1 LANAAKSFVEGVPFK
16 PMHFKIRFDI
26 MQVKSWPLWSIPDGS
41 DALKI
46 TACRISLIGLLILT
60 GCASVKSPETNV
72 VKTPG
77 SSETS
82 MSGTT
87 PIVPIAIEPVVP
99 LKVLHLGLAL
109 GGGAARGFAHV
120 GVIQVL
126 EEAGIQP
133 DLVVGTSAG
142 SLVAALYASGKNSAQ
157 LRRVAET
164 MEEAE
169 ITDWMMPIL
178 NRGALRGEALA
189 RYVNTQVGGRLIEH
203 MKIPLGIVAT
213 DLHNGDPMLFR
224 RGNTGSAVRASSAV
238 PAVFQPVKIGTREY
252 VDGGLVSPVPV
263 RQAREMGA
271 NVIIAVDISTD
282 PEGSPAS
289 DTFQIL
295 MQTFNIMG
303 KSLNTVLLKDADV
316 VVKPA
321 LMGVKSADFAAR
333 RKSIEAGREAMLKAM
348 PKLKEVLRGYAAKP

>member
-1 LANAAKSFVEGVPFK
+1 
-16 PMHFKIRFDI
+16 
-26 MQVKSWPLWSIPDGS
+26 MQVKLWASGPIPVWPDV
-41 DALKI
+41 LKLI
-46 TACRISLIGLLILT
+46 ACRMSLIGVLVLT
-60 GCASVKSPETNV
+60 GCASVKAPDANV

-77 SSETS
+77 AIESTS
-82 MSGTT
+82 TGTT
-87 PIVPIAIEPVVP
+87 SAVPILIEPVVP
-99 LKVLHLGLAL
+99 LKVLNLGLAL
-109 GGGAARGFAHV
+109 GSGAARGFAHV

-189 RYVNTQVGGRLIEH
+189 RYVNTQVGGRLIEQ

-213 DLHNGDPMLFR
+213 DLHNGEPMLFR

-348 PKLKEVLRGYAAKP
+348 PKLKQVLSGYAAKP

>member
-1 LANAAKSFVEGVPFK
+1 
-16 PMHFKIRFDI
+16 
-26 MQVKSWPLWSIPDGS
+26 MQVKLLPLRSSPVWRD
-41 DALKI
+41 LL
-46 TACRISLIGLLILT
+46 RISLCGMSLIVVLVLT
-60 GCASVKSPETNV
+60 GCASVKVEVSKAS
-72 VKTPG
+72 KTSG
-77 SSETS
+77 AVETS
-82 MSGTT
+82 SVGSGTVT
-87 PIVPIAIEPVVP
+87 PVTPVAPVVVPPEPPP
-99 LKVLHLGLAL
+99 LKVLNLGLAL

-142 SLVAALYASGKNSAQ
+142 SLVAAMYASGKNSTQ

-189 RYVNTQVGGRLIEH
+189 RYVNTQVGNRLIEQ
-203 MKIPLGIVAT
+203 MKMPLGIVAT
-213 DLHNGDPMLFR
+213 DLHSGEPVLFR

-238 PAVFQPVKIGTREY
+238 PAVFQPVKIGSREY

-271 NVIIAVDISTD
+271 NVVIAVDISTD

-333 RKSIEAGREAMLKAM
+333 RKSIEAGREAMLKAL
-348 PKLKEVLRGYAAKP
+348 PRLREVLSGYALKQ